1 VIIYVLDI
9 EVIQNSS
16 ALATA
21 KDIGTTI
28 FIIYHYMNNIEHS
41 VLCKSLVTV

>member
-9 EVIQNSS
+9 EIIQNSS

-21 KDIGTTI
+21 KDIGT
-28 FIIYHYMNNIEHS
+28 NNIYNLSLYEHHRTFC
-41 VLCKSLVTV
+41 LM